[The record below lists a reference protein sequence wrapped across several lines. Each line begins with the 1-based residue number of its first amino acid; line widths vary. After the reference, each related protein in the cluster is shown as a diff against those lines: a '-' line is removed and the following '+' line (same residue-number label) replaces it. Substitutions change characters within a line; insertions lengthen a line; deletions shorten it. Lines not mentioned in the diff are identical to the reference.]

1 MKSIKKLEKNTV
13 LKFFPSKLTPNLQ
26 EIQETDT
33 WVNIL
38 IKIFGNLKKYIIF
51 TNFKWKKQIC
61 WTIITAQKMR
71 FSSRDFFSK
80 CDQIRS
86 YLGIWS
92 HLMEKSLMENF
103 ILCAVY
109 EE

>member
-1 MKSIKKLEKNTV
+1 MRTLVRNGFITHRILKETKMRMKSIKKLEKNTV

-51 TNFKWKKQIC
+51 TNFK
-61 WTIITAQKMR
+61 
-71 FSSRDFFSK
+71 
-80 CDQIRS
+80 
-86 YLGIWS
+86 
-92 HLMEKSLMENF
+92 
-103 ILCAVY
+103 
-109 EE
+109 